1 MNTPLYTALLELKA
15 KNQLSFHMPGH
26 FDGKAMAGFDR
37 LLEIDTTELPESDN
51 LFLPEGPIKEAQNL
65 AARFFGAKETRF
77 LVNGSSG
84 GILAMV
90 GAAVGG
96 GGKLICDRCCHRSLI
111 SALILTGAEPV
122 WLWPEPLDGG
132 QLWGGIDPAELERA
146 IEENPDAKG
155 VYLTSP
161 NYFGLSGDLK
171 KMAEIAHSHG
181 LPLLVDAAHGAH
193 YGLSPLLPPS
203 AVSCGADMAVVSAHK
218 TLPSV
223 TQSAYLHINGDFP
236 LLDSMLKMYQT
247 SSPSYILMASL
258 DYARAIMERDGERLW
273 AEPAQDAAEIFPG
286 QEKPMGRF
294 AKYKDPCRLVL
305 PTKAA
310 PSAVAEELRL
320 RHGISVECTYGGG
333 IVCILNTAH
342 RRGDLLRLRS
352 ALDEA
357 DGRLPAGEKTVYA
370 PLRAQSVMTP
380 RQAFFSK
387 TAEASIS
394 QAAGRICGSEVTVYP
409 PGTPQLIPGEVISAE
424 AAETL
429 AKAAAS
435 GAEIHGMKGG
445 KITVVL

>member
-15 KNQLSFHMPGH
+15 RNQLSFHMPGH
-26 FDGKAMAGFDR
+26 FDGRAMPGFDR
-37 LLEIDTTELPESDN
+37 LLEIDTTEVPESDN

-65 AARFFGAKETRF
+65 AAGFFGARETRF

-90 GAAVGG
+90 GTAVGG

-122 WLWPEPLDGG
+122 WLRPEPLDGG
-132 QLWGGIDPAELERA
+132 RLWGGVDPAGLERA

-171 KMAEIAHSHG
+171 RAAEIAHGHG
-181 LPLLVDAAHGAH
+181 LPLLADAAHGAH

-203 AVSCGADMAVVSAHK
+203 AVSCGADLAVVSAHK

-258 DYARAIMERDGERLW
+258 DYARALMERDGERLW
-273 AEPAQDAAEIFPG
+273 TDLAAAVAEIFPG
-286 QEKPMGRF
+286 QEKPLGRF
-294 AKYKDPCRLVL
+294 VKYKDPCRLGC
-305 PTKAA
+305 PQR
-310 PSAVAEELRL
+310 PRPRR
-320 RHGISVECTYGGG
+320 RHGSLGSA
-333 IVCILNTAH
+333 TAY
-342 RRGDLLRLRS
+342 RWNV
-352 ALDEA
+352 
-357 DGRLPAGEKTVYA
+357 PT
-370 PLRAQSVMTP
+370 
-380 RQAFFSK
+380 
-387 TAEASIS
+387 
-394 QAAGRICGSEVTVYP
+394 AAGWFAYS
-409 PGTPQLIPGEVISAE
+409 TPLT
-424 AAETL
+424 AAT
-429 AKAAAS
+429 
-435 GAEIHGMKGG
+435 
-445 KITVVL
+445 TF